1 MADSY
6 GASGF
11 YQLAYNSSTGEY
23 SPTGSNL
30 VSALI
35 LTESTASNSF
45 VPGESASAVYVP
57 SSAGPASLV
66 YLGKYNND
74 SNYLVFTDPAT
85 ATNYIVTNS
94 SSVSPATAFVTS
106 APAPICLFAGTRI
119 RVPGGTALIEELQI
133 GDLVVTD
140 SGIRPLKF
148 LAKTTSWIGTLR
160 STGRMPVCV
169 SAGAFGEA
177 GPSHDLWM
185 SPSHAVK
192 LADCL
197 VEAGALCNG
206 GSVHQPEELGSMM
219 VDYYNLEFEDH
230 EIIYAND
237 LAVESY
243 YANWRGEVQS
253 RASWDNYADYVALY
267 GEGGQ
272 MQEQDLPR
280 IPFARQLPVAVR
292 ELIGTAPK
300 ELVAV

>member
-1 MADSY
+1 MGLYSAN
-6 GASGF
+6 GF
-11 YQLAYNSSTGEY
+11 YELTQVGSSSFFQATGPDLA
-23 SPTGSNL
+23 
-30 VSALI
+30 VAVDI
-35 LTESTASNSF
+35 TESSDNFENAEVCTATFLGWS
-45 VPGESASAVYVP
+45 GTGAA
-57 SSAGPASLV
+57 PATLT
-66 YLGKYNND
+66 YRGLYNND
-74 SNYLVFTDPAT
+74 SKYLVFSSGSTM
-85 ATNYIVTNS
+85 YLVTNQGTIT
-94 SSVSPATAFVTS
+94 PAQANIANNPTPVCF
-106 APAPICLFAGTRI
+106 LAGTRI
-119 RVPGGTALIEELQI
+119 AVPDGFALIEGLRV
-133 GDLVVTD
+133 GDLVLTA
-140 SGIRPLKF
+140 SGVKPLKF
-148 LAKTTSWIGTLR
+148 LARTTSCITSLR
-160 STGRMPVCV
+160 TAGRMPICV

-177 GPSHDLWM
+177 GPSHDLWL

-206 GSVHQPEELGSMM
+206 GSVHQPEGLGSMM

-243 YANWRGEVQS
+243 YANWRGEGQS

-292 ELIGTAPK
+292 ELIGTTPK
-300 ELVAV
+300 ELVTA